1 MKNSIS
7 LQIWCFCSITTY
19 YMHFPHVEWMCF
31 LCNSFFFFFF
41 LLVSNFSFLLRI
53 INSSMTSWPCTLLVY
68 LLSQSWI
75 LIFTSSWKIKDH
87 FTFLGPNPIIFSCL
101 VNYNRFWYLSM
112 SSCPLTILHSFL
124 STTTVLFIMVLVWN
138 V

>member
-7 LQIWCFCSITTY
+7 LQIWCFCSITTC
-19 YMHFPHVEWMCF
+19 YMHFPHFEWMCF
-31 LCNSFFFFFF
+31 LCNFFFF
-41 LLVSNFSFLLRI
+41 LWLFRI
-53 INSSMTSWPCTLLVY
+53 INSLMTSWPFTLLVY
-68 LLSQSWI
+68 LLSQSWK

-124 STTTVLFIMVLVWN
+124 STTTVFFILVLVWN